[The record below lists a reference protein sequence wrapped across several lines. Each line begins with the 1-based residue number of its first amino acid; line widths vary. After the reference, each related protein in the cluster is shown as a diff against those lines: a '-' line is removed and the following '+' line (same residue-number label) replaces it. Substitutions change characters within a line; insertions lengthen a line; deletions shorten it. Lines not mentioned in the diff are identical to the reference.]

1 MVGNLNDRKE
11 VERFLR
17 DADASELLAER
28 EYLQDLM
35 ASVAPSAPEPLLDQL
50 AARIAYELR
59 FRIPQPV

>member
-1 MVGNLNDRKE
+1 MCNINNRTE

-17 DADASELLAER
+17 DADAEQLLAER
-28 EYLQDLM
+28 EHLKTLM
-35 ASVAPSAPEPLLDQL
+35 ASAASAAPEPLNQF

>member
-1 MVGNLNDRKE
+1 MCNINNRTE

-17 DADASELLAER
+17 DANADQLLAER
-28 EYLQDLM
+28 EHVKTLM
-35 ASVAPSAPEPLLDQL
+35 ARTAPAATEPLLSQF

>member
-1 MVGNLNDRKE
+1 MVANIKDRTE

-17 DADASELLAER
+17 DADAEELLAER
-28 EYLQDLM
+28 EYLEDLM
-35 ASVAPSAPEPLLDQL
+35 ASVAPAAPEPLLSQL

>member
-1 MVGNLNDRKE
+1 MVANIKDRTE

-17 DADASELLAER
+17 DASASELLAER
-28 EYLQDLM
+28 DHLHDLM
-35 ASVAPSAPEPLLDQL
+35 ASVAPAAPEPLLDQL

>member
-1 MVGNLNDRKE
+1 MVANLKNRTE

-28 EYLQDLM
+28 EHLRDLM
-35 ASVAPSAPEPLLDQL
+35 ASVAPATPEPLLNHL

>member
-1 MVGNLNDRKE
+1 MVANLKDRTE

-17 DADASELLAER
+17 DADASDLLAER
-28 EYLQDLM
+28 RRLQELM
-35 ASVAPSAPEPLLDQL
+35 ASIAPGAPEPLLSEL

>member
-1 MVGNLNDRKE
+1 MVANLEDRTE

-17 DADASELLAER
+17 DADAEALLAEQGHV
-28 EYLQDLM
+28 QDLM
-35 ASVAPSAPEPLLDQL
+35 ASVVPAAPKPLLDEL